1 MSTRDAC
8 PAPCVVA
15 DRCPL
20 AALIRQLHSAVS
32 GSNLPPVPCGP
43 IPADRRIGPPLPVSG
58 VVDPEDNPVTTSH
71 LSKPASTTAPPELP
85 PAETLS
91 TRAEFDAP
99 SADPAA
105 LTVVRSRHPWR
116 WVAAIAVLVVVA
128 QFING
133 LVTNPGWDW
142 PAFAQY
148 FTAPAVLSALWLTIQ
163 LTVYG
168 TVLGFALGIALAA
181 ARLSKNPVL
190 QTVSWTYVWAFRSI
204 PLIVQLLFW
213 FNIAYL
219 YQSLSIGIPFG
230 PTFFTF
236 DVNSA
241 ISGMAAAVI
250 GLGLHQAAYSAEIIR
265 AGILSV
271 DQGQLEAAAALGI
284 PKRRQ
289 FFKIVLPQAM
299 RGILPNAANEV
310 ISLFKGTSIV
320 STMAIAELFYQV
332 QVIYGRNGRVVPL
345 LMVATVWYIVLT
357 TLLSIVQ
364 YYVER
369 HYAKGA
375 VRTMPLTP
383 WQKLQRRLST
393 INAARQEA
401 TYGGLR

>member
-1 MSTRDAC
+1 MTTSPLRHRDA
-8 PAPCVVA
+8 PPTE
-15 DRCPL
+15 PTEPTE
-20 AALIRQLHSAVS
+20 AV
-32 GSNLPPVPCGP
+32 PPDD
-43 IPADRRIGPPLPVSG
+43 IFTIDPAD
-58 VVDPEDNPVTTSH
+58 
-71 LSKPASTTAPPELP
+71 
-85 PAETLS
+85 
-91 TRAEFDAP
+91 
-99 SADPAA
+99 
-105 LTVVRSRHPWR
+105 LTVVRARHPWR
-116 WVAAIAVLVVVA
+116 WVAAIGALILVA
-128 QFING
+128 MFING

-142 PAFAQY
+142 STFAQY
-148 FTAPAVLSALWLTIQ
+148 FTAPAVLKALGLTIQ

-168 TVLGFALGIALAA
+168 TVLGFALGVGLAA

-190 QTVSWTYVWAFRSI
+190 QTISWTYVWAFRSI

-219 YQSLSIGIPFG
+219 YQTLSIGVPFG
-230 PTFFTF
+230 PSFVTV
-236 DVNSA
+236 DVNNA
-241 ISGMAAAVI
+241 ISGMAAATI

-332 QVIYGRNGRVVPL
+332 QVIYGRSGRVVPL
-345 LMVATVWYIVLT
+345 LMVATVWYIALT
-357 TLLSIVQ
+357 TILSVFQ

-375 VRTMPLTP
+375 VRNLPLTP
-383 WQKLQRRLST
+383 WQKLQRRVGT

-401 TYGGLR
+401 TYGGLK

>member
-116 WVAAIAVLVVVA
+116 WVAAIAVLVARRAVRQRAGHQPRLGLADVRPVLHRTGGAAGAVA
-128 QFING
+128 DHPADRLRNG
-133 LVTNPGWDW
+133 ARLRPRHRRW
-142 PAFAQY
+142 P
-148 FTAPAVLSALWLTIQ
+148 PC
-163 LTVYG
+163 
-168 TVLGFALGIALAA
+168 
-181 ARLSKNPVL
+181 RLSKNPVL

-219 YQSLSIGIPFG
+219 YQTLSHRHPVRADLRSRSTST
-230 PTFFTF
+230 PR
-236 DVNSA
+236 SA
-241 ISGMAAAVI
+241 G
-250 GLGLHQAAYSAEIIR
+250 
-265 AGILSV
+265 
-271 DQGQLEAAAALGI
+271 
-284 PKRRQ
+284 
-289 FFKIVLPQAM
+289 
-299 RGILPNAANEV
+299 
-310 ISLFKGTSIV
+310 
-320 STMAIAELFYQV
+320 
-332 QVIYGRNGRVVPL
+332 
-345 LMVATVWYIVLT
+345 
-357 TLLSIVQ
+357 
-364 YYVER
+364 
-369 HYAKGA
+369 
-375 VRTMPLTP
+375 
-383 WQKLQRRLST
+383 
-393 INAARQEA
+393 
-401 TYGGLR
+401 

>member
-1 MSTRDAC
+1 MSSS
-8 PAPCVVA
+8 
-15 DRCPL
+15 
-20 AALIRQLHSAVS
+20 LIEHPGA
-32 GSNLPPVPCGP
+32 
-43 IPADRRIGPPLPVSG
+43 
-58 VVDPEDNPVTTSH
+58 SH
-71 LSKPASTTAPPELP
+71 P
-85 PAETLS
+85 
-91 TRAEFDAP
+91 D
-99 SADPAA
+99 ADPRSSSLDPSS

-116 WVAAIAVLVVVA
+116 WAAAAGALVLVA
-128 QFING
+128 QFVNG
-133 LVTNPGWDW
+133 LITNPGWDW
-142 PAFAQY
+142 PAFADY
-148 FTAPAVLSALWLTIQ
+148 FTAPAVLRALWLTVQ
-163 LTVYG
+163 LTIYG

-190 QTVSWTYVWAFRSI
+190 QTISWTYVWAFRSI

-219 YQSLSIGIPFG
+219 YQSISIGVPFG
-230 PTFFTF
+230 PGLFSV
-236 DVNSA
+236 DVNST

-265 AGILSV
+265 GGILSV
-271 DQGQLEAAAALGI
+271 DPGQLEAAAALGL
-284 PKRRQ
+284 PRRRQ
-289 FFKIVLPQAM
+289 FFRIVLPQAM

-357 TLLSIVQ
+357 TALSVVQ

-375 VRTMPLTP
+375 VRTLPPTP
-383 WQKLQRRLST
+383 WQRLR
-393 INAARQEA
+393 ARVNGDA
-401 TYGGLR
+401 R